1 MQYYKV
7 IVMDE
12 KDLKIIEILM
22 KNARTP
28 KVRIAE
34 ELGVTETA
42 VRKRIAKLEKK
53 GIILSYKA
61 VVNYKS
67 SGLVSSLTGVDV
79 DAEMLWLVVSKLKEM
94 DEVKSMWLT
103 TGDHMIMLEIVVK
116 SVDELS
122 DVHERLAR
130 MEGVKRVCPAVI
142 LEVLK

>member
-1 MQYYKV
+1 
-7 IVMDE
+7 MDE

-22 KNARTP
+22 RNARTP
-28 KVRIAE
+28 KVRIAK

-42 VRKRIAKLEKK
+42 VRKRIAKLERE

-67 SGLVSSLTGVDV
+67 AGLISSLTGVDV
-79 DAEMLWLVVSKLKEM
+79 DAEKLWLVVNKLKEM

-116 SVDELS
+116 SVDALS
-122 DVHERLAR
+122 EVHERIACI
-130 MEGVKRVCPAVI
+130 EGVKRVCPAVI

>member
-1 MQYYKV
+1 
-7 IVMDE
+7 MDE

-22 KNARTP
+22 RNARTP

-42 VRKRIAKLEKK
+42 VRKRIAKLEKER
-53 GIILSYKA
+53 IILSYKA

-67 SGLVSSLTGVDV
+67 AGLISSLTGVDV
-79 DAEMLWLVVSKLKEM
+79 DAEKLWLVVNKLKEM

-116 SVDELS
+116 SVDALS
-122 DVHERLAR
+122 EVHERIAC

>member
-1 MQYYKV
+1 
-7 IVMDE
+7 MDE

-22 KNARTP
+22 RNARTP

-42 VRKRIAKLEKK
+42 VRKRIAKLERER
-53 GIILSYKA
+53 IILSYKA

-67 SGLVSSLTGVDV
+67 AGLVSSLTGVDV
-79 DAEMLWLVVSKLKEM
+79 DAEKLWLVVNKLKEM

-116 SVDELS
+116 SVDALS
-122 DVHERLAR
+122 EVHERIAC